1 MQLVMYPILDLTR
14 HKQDLHWY
22 LRGLEEVLIKALAD
36 TSGLQGERIEV
47 GHGVELLHALHA
59 AVLLHGLPMS

>member
-1 MQLVMYPILDLTR
+1 MYPILDLTR

-22 LRGLEEVLIKALAD
+22 LRGLEEVVVRALAD

-47 GHGVELLHALHA
+47 SLI
-59 AVLLHGLPMS
+59 